1 MKDIKSV
8 FEKLGLMEKVPATIN
23 FEAEQENNECQ
34 EDRQEVLP
42 DKIEKI
48 EEPLIQA
55 QIKSQ
60 NKKLL
65 GITEIYNNFN
75 VKSEGINSLF
85 IIESFSKALPD
96 YLPANVKRE
105 SVLNIISSSGLSLG
119 SLITDGNVKLKYLKE
134 FSQSFSEEIKNAH
147 IKYEAEIQKLSA
159 IIDNYHR
166 EINEID
172 ALKEEQVSIVEY
184 EIKRIDEIIQFIAV
198 ADK

>member
-1 MKDIKSV
+1 
-8 FEKLGLMEKVPATIN
+8 MEKVPATIN
-23 FEAEQENNECQ
+23 FEAEEENKERQEDCQ
-34 EDRQEVLP
+34 EERQEGFP

-48 EEPLIQA
+48 EEPLVQS

-65 GITEIYNNFN
+65 GISEIYNNFN

-134 FSQSFSEEIKNAH
+134 FSQTFSEEIKNAH
-147 IKYEAEIQKLSA
+147 IKYESEIKKLSA

-166 EINEID
+166 EINEIN

-184 EIKRIDEIIQFIAV
+184 EIKRIDEIIQFIALE
-198 ADK
+198 DK

>member
-8 FEKLGLMEKVPATIN
+8 FEKLGLMEKVPNTIN
-23 FEAEQENNECQ
+23 IAAEEEYKEC
-34 EDRQEVLP
+34 QEVLP
-42 DKIEKI
+42 DQLEKI
-48 EEPLIQA
+48 EVPHVESE
-55 QIKSQ
+55 IKSQ

-65 GITEIYNNFN
+65 GINEIYNNFN

-96 YLPANVKRE
+96 YLPVNVKKE

-134 FSQSFSEEIKNAH
+134 FSQSFSEEIKNTQ
-147 IKYEAEIQKLSA
+147 IKYELEIKKLSE
-159 IIDNYHR
+159 IIDNYH
-166 EINEID
+166 NEIKEIK
-172 ALKEEQVSIVEY
+172 ALNEEQTSIVEY
-184 EIKRIDEIIQFIAV
+184 EIKRIDEIIQFIAT